1 MRRLYAFTT
10 NLISHLNAGHNRD
23 GLRGIISEL
32 RLIFTGKTYRGKVK
46 VIDTGFAKYKHYR
59 RIGDENLTLITRSS
73 DGRKSQVHYGDNN
86 PYNWMPKFIQMKLRA
101 RGDLPKNHKIK
112 VGMIYKKTPPQKR
125 GCIKSF

>member
-10 NLISHLNAGHNRD
+10 NLISHLSTGFNRD
-23 GLRGIISEL
+23 GLRGITSEL
-32 RLIFTGKTYRGKVK
+32 QLIFTGKTYRGKVK

-59 RIGDENLTLITRSS
+59 RIGDEDLTLISRSS
-73 DGRKSQVHYGDNN
+73 DGRMSQVHYGDNN

-112 VGMIYKKTPPQKR
+112 GWDDI
-125 GCIKSF
+125 

>member
-10 NLISHLNAGHNRD
+10 NLISHLSTGFNRD

-59 RIGDENLTLITRSS
+59 RIGDEDLTLIIRSH
-73 DGRKSQVHYGDNN
+73 DGRKSQVHYGGNN

-101 RGDLPKNHKIK
+101 RGGFPESHKIK
-112 VGMIYKKTPPQKR
+112 GWNDI
-125 GCIKSF
+125 

>member
-1 MRRLYAFTT
+1 M
-10 NLISHLNAGHNRD
+10 
-23 GLRGIISEL
+23 RGIINEL

-59 RIGDENLTLITRSS
+59 RIGDEDLTLISRSS
-73 DGRKSQVHYGDNN
+73 DGRMSQVHYGDNN

-112 VGMIYKKTPPQKR
+112 GWDDL
-125 GCIKSF
+125 

>member
-10 NLISHLNAGHNRD
+10 NLISHLSTGFNRD

-46 VIDTGFAKYKHYR
+46 VIDTGFGKYKHYR
-59 RIGDENLTLITRSS
+59 RIGDEDLTLISRSS
-73 DGRKSQVHYGDNN
+73 DGRMSQVHYGDNN

-101 RGDLPKNHKIK
+101 RGELPKNHKVKGWDDI
-112 VGMIYKKTPPQKR
+112 
-125 GCIKSF
+125 

>member
-10 NLISHLNAGHNRD
+10 NLVSHSSAEFDRD
-23 GLRGIISEL
+23 GFKGIISEL
-32 RLIFTGKTYRGKVK
+32 RLIFTEKTYRGKVK

-73 DGRKSQVHYGDNN
+73 DERKSQVHYGDNN
-86 PYNWMPKFIQMKLRA
+86 PSNWMPKFIQMKLRA

-112 VGMIYKKTPPQKR
+112 GWDDR
-125 GCIKSF
+125 

>member
-10 NLISHLNAGHNRD
+10 SLISHFSFGFNRD

-46 VIDTGFAKYKHYR
+46 VIDTGFAKFKHYQ

-73 DGRKSQVHYGDNN
+73 VGRKSQVHYGDNN
-86 PYNWMPKFIQMKLRA
+86 PYNWMPKFI
-101 RGDLPKNHKIK
+101 
-112 VGMIYKKTPPQKR
+112 
-125 GCIKSF
+125 

>member
-10 NLISHLNAGHNRD
+10 NLVSHLSAGFDRD
-23 GLRGIISEL
+23 GFKGIISEL

-46 VIDTGFAKYKHYR
+46 VIDTSFAKYKHYR

-86 PYNWMPKFIQMKLRA
+86 PSNWMPKFIQMKLRA

-112 VGMIYKKTPPQKR
+112 GWDDR
-125 GCIKSF
+125 